1 MNFIDKLLLF
11 NEQWI
16 RPRTHILIRIT
27 DAITYVIA
35 LFFILGAVY
44 EYGFILSFEEITS
57 LNRLYNLTWIAF
69 LINTSAHIFLEYKE
83 IKVRF
88 RILAWILSGLLY
100 ITLLPVILPQPPSG
114 IFQDIWLFINGKTY
128 HITLLLVLSVLHL
141 SNGLVRLLGKRTNPV
156 LILATS
162 FMIFILVGM
171 GLLLLPHSTISGIS
185 WSDALFT
192 ATSAVCVTGLSS
204 VDLPTTFT
212 AEGLLIIIL
221 LVQIG
226 GIGVMTFT
234 SFFALFFM
242 GNTSLYNQL
251 VVTDI
256 INPNSLGSLFSTL
269 LYILAFTLTIEAA
282 GMLFLFLSIHGTLG
296 MDWHDELAYA
306 AFHAVSGFCNAGF
319 SIFPGGVGNPD
330 LIHNHHMFYIT
341 LAFLIILGSIGFPIL
356 SNFKDIIS
364 YHFKRLFYFI
374 RTGKKQQVRQ
384 IHLYNL
390 NTKIVLVVTMVLL
403 AIGIITI
410 AVFEWNNT
418 FSGMNTGDKLLYSFF
433 NAISLRTAGFN
444 SVGISA
450 LSVQTV
456 LIILFL
462 MFIGGG
468 AQSTAGGIKVN
479 SFAVIILNLWAVI
492 RGRERIEIFGREL
505 TSDSIRRSNA
515 TMLIFILILF
525 CAVFILSILEPD
537 IHILTLTFECT
548 SALSTAGSTLD
559 TTEIL
564 SVPSKVI
571 ISFLMFIGRVGVI
584 TLMLGFVRRKRESKY
599 RYPKEEIIIN

>member
-1 MNFIDKLLLF
+1 MKFIDKLLLF

-35 LFFILGAVY
+35 LFFILGAIY
-44 EYGFILSFEEITS
+44 EYGFILSFEEIDS

-83 IKVRF
+83 IKFKF
-88 RILAWILSGLLY
+88 RILAWILTALLY
-100 ITLLPVILPQPPSG
+100 LTLLPVILPQPSSG
-114 IFQDIWLFINGKTY
+114 IFQDIWLFISGKTY

-162 FMIFILVGM
+162 FLILILVGM
-171 GLLLLPHSTISGIS
+171 GLLLLPHSTVSGIS
-185 WSDALFT
+185 WTDALFT

-212 AEGLLIIIL
+212 AEGLFIIIL

-256 INPNSLGSLFSTL
+256 INSNSVGSLFSTL

-319 SIFPGGVGNPD
+319 SIFPGGVGNPG
-330 LIHNHHMFYIT
+330 LIENHHMFYIA
-341 LAFLIILGSIGFPIL
+341 LASLIILGSIGFPIL
-356 SNFKDIIS
+356 SNFKDIIT
-364 YHFKRLFYFI
+364 YHFKRIYYFI
-374 RTGKKQQVRQ
+374 RTGKKQKVRQ

-390 NTKIVLVVTMVLL
+390 NTKVVLIMTLVLL
-403 AIGIITI
+403 MIGMVTI

-418 FSGMNTGDKLLYSFF
+418 FAGMKTGDKFLYSFF
-433 NAISLRTAGFN
+433 NAVSLRTAGFN
-444 SVGISA
+444 SVGISS

-462 MFIGGG
+462 MFVGGG

-479 SFAVIILNLWAVI
+479 SFAVIIFNLWAVI

-525 CAVFILSILEPD
+525 CAVFVLSILEPD

-564 SVPSKVI
+564 RTPSKVI

-584 TLMLGFVRRKRESKY
+584 TLMLGLIQRRRENKY